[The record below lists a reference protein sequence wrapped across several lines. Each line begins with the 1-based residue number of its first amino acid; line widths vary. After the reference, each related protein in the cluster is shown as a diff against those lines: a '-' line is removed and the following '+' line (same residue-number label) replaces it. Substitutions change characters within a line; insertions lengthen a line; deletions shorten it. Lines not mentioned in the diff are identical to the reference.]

1 MNQNFFSKILQKY
14 LSNKDIREFR
24 NNLFYYLFFRLIR
37 KFLRGD
43 IKIKIFNFFIYA
55 SIKKNKMSN
64 KLLKKCYFG

>member
-43 IKIKIFNFFIYA
+43 IKIKIFNFFICA
-55 SIKKNKMSN
+55 SI
-64 KLLKKCYFG
+64 